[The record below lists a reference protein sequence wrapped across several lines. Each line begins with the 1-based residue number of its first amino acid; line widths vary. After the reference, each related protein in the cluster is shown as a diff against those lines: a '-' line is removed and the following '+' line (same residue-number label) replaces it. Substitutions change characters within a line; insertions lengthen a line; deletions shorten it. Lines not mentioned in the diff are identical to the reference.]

1 MSTVFLKILNM
12 SIAAG
17 WLILAAVFLRLLLRK
32 APRKI
37 VCLFWGLAGLRL
49 VLPVSIR
56 SLFSLIP
63 SRDTVPA
70 DIALSPAPA
79 IDSGIPAV
87 NSAVNPIIGSFAP
100 DPQTVASVNPL
111 QVIIPAAAIIW
122 LAGAC
127 AMLLYALISYLKM
140 RRTVTAAVPAGGR
153 VYACDEVDSPFI
165 LGVFRPRIY
174 IPSAMEGE
182 TLAAVLAHEEMH
194 LKRRDHVWKPLAFLL
209 LSVYWFNPLCW
220 LAFILLSRDI
230 EAACDEA
237 VIRGMDKESLAAYSQ
252 ALLDCSFPRRRI
264 AACPLAFGEVG
275 VKGRIKNVL
284 NYKKPAF
291 WLIIIAALACIVL
304 TVCFLTDPRK
314 KGEEPVSSEISPET
328 TASSADPTE
337 KEPETGS
344 EAPAAFSQGFY
355 IMESL
360 NDDRLQPYIHFLDG
374 ANWRCGA
381 STEMSFGISGKYT
394 VSGDRVRVMKTQG
407 TETREDTY
415 VELQILSETR
425 LKVTAVSED
434 FFDPG
439 AEWFKE
445 GDALRT
451 MEFAVSEMYEDSPLL
466 KQGSAC
472 AVLAQYNPYALFF
485 PDEIDPGRAVFL
497 QIGGSM
503 QDGVLTGGDTSFALQ
518 KNEGDG
524 WKTVY
529 DAISDDASVDI
540 SGGTTVFQ
548 GLDCG
553 DTFEVHGDGHY
564 RVIKRIYVQ
573 EGVQYY
579 TSDFYVLKHADPK
592 NYQKSSFEVNPREE
606 LTLSIRYPSVLR
618 VGPPPIA
625 PGYADVC
632 LSLLKDTGIEPICGN
647 SADCI
652 IEELI
657 GGEWYTVPRPS
668 VYMTLEGYM
677 PTLEEPVRQ
686 TFFLGGRVQHPGH
699 YRLLKPVNIVDR
711 EAGNTAEYYAAEFD
725 VTAEL
730 PDAGK

>member
-1 MSTVFLKILNM
+1 MSKVFLKILNM

-127 AMLLYALISYLKM
+127 VMLLYALISYLKM
-140 RRTVTAAVPAGGR
+140 RRTVAAAVPAGGR

-291 WLIIIAALACIVL
+291 WLIIIAVLACIVL
-304 TVCFLTDPRK
+304 TVCFLTDPKK
-314 KGEEPVSSEISPET
+314 KGEEPTS
-328 TASSADPTE
+328 
-337 KEPETGS
+337 
-344 EAPAAFSQGFY
+344 AFSQGFY
-355 IMESL
+355 IREIWDSEQ
-360 NDDRLQPYIHFLDG
+360 LQPYIHFQDG
-374 ANWRCGA
+374 VNWWCGA
-381 STEMSFGISGKYT
+381 RIDMSFGLSGKYT
-394 VSGDRVRVMKTQG
+394 VSGDRVVLKTQG
-407 TETREDTY
+407 TEIRENTY
-415 VELQILSETR
+415 IELQVLSETR

-472 AVLAQYNPYALFF
+472 AVLAQYNPYALLF

-497 QIGGSM
+497 QISGATE
-503 QDGVLTGGDTSFALQ
+503 GVLTGDDTSFALQ

-606 LTLSIRYPSVLR
+606 LTLSIRYPSVQLL
-618 VGPPPIA
+618 GPAPVA
-625 PGYADVC
+625 PGYVDVT
-632 LSLLKDTGIEPICGN
+632 LSLLRDTGIEPICGN

-668 VYMTLEGYM
+668 IVMTLEGYM
-677 PTLEEPVRQ
+677 PTLEEPVVQ
-686 TFFLGGRVQHPGH
+686 LFFLGGRVQHPGH

-730 PDAGK
+730 PAAGK

>member
-1 MSTVFLKILNM
+1 MTVK
-12 SIAAG
+12 
-17 WLILAAVFLRLLLRK
+17 K
-32 APRKI
+32 
-37 VCLFWGLAGLRL
+37 
-49 VLPVSIR
+49 
-56 SLFSLIP
+56 
-63 SRDTVPA
+63 
-70 DIALSPAPA
+70 
-79 IDSGIPAV
+79 
-87 NSAVNPIIGSFAP
+87 
-100 DPQTVASVNPL
+100 QT
-111 QVIIPAAAIIW
+111 
-122 LAGAC
+122 
-127 AMLLYALISYLKM
+127 
-140 RRTVTAAVPAGGR
+140 
-153 VYACDEVDSPFI
+153 
-165 LGVFRPRIY
+165 
-174 IPSAMEGE
+174 
-182 TLAAVLAHEEMH
+182 AVL
-194 LKRRDHVWKPLAFLL
+194 L
-209 LSVYWFNPLCW
+209 
-220 LAFILLSRDI
+220 
-230 EAACDEA
+230 
-237 VIRGMDKESLAAYSQ
+237 
-252 ALLDCSFPRRRI
+252 
-264 AACPLAFGEVG
+264 
-275 VKGRIKNVL
+275 
-284 NYKKPAF
+284 
-291 WLIIIAALACIVL
+291 IIAAACIVL
-304 TVCFLTDPRK
+304 TVCFLTDPKK

-328 TASSADPTE
+328 TESSAAPAET
-337 KEPETGS
+337 EPETGS
-344 EAPAAFSQGFY
+344 EPTSAFSQGVY
-355 IMESL
+355 IREIWDSEL
-360 NDDRLQPYIHFLDG
+360 RQPYIRFQDG
-374 ANWRCGA
+374 VNWWCGA
-381 STEMSFGISGKYT
+381 SVEMSFGLSGKYT
-394 VSGDRVRVMKTQG
+394 VSGDRVVMKPQG
-407 TETREDTY
+407 TEIRENTY
-415 VELQILSETR
+415 IELQVLSETR

-434 FFDPG
+434 FFDPR
-439 AEWFKE
+439 AVWLKE
-445 GDALRT
+445 GDVLRK
-451 MEFAVSEMYEDSPLL
+451 MEFAVPEMYEDSPLL
-466 KQGSAC
+466 THGSAC

-625 PGYADVC
+625 PGYADVI

-730 PDAGK
+730 PAAGK

>member
-1 MSTVFLKILNM
+1 MSKVFLKILNM

-127 AMLLYALISYLKM
+127 AMLLYTLISYLKM

-220 LAFILLSRDI
+220 LAFILLSRDL

-291 WLIIIAALACIVL
+291 WLIIIAVLACIVL
-304 TVCFLTDPRK
+304 TVCFLTDPK
-314 KGEEPVSSEISPET
+314 KQGEEPTS
-328 TASSADPTE
+328 
-337 KEPETGS
+337 
-344 EAPAAFSQGFY
+344 AFSQGFY
-355 IMESL
+355 IREIWDSEQ
-360 NDDRLQPYIHFLDG
+360 LQPYIHFQDG
-374 ANWRCGA
+374 VNWWCGA
-381 STEMSFGISGKYT
+381 SVEMSFGLSGKYT
-394 VSGDRVRVMKTQG
+394 VSGDRVRVMQTQG
-407 TETREDTY
+407 TEIRENTY
-415 VELQILSETR
+415 IELQVLSETR

-439 AEWFKE
+439 AVWLKE
-445 GDALRT
+445 GDVLRK
-451 MEFAVSEMYEDSPLL
+451 MEFAVPEMYEDSPLL
-466 KQGSAC
+466 TQGSAC
-472 AVLAQYNPYALFF
+472 AVLAQYNPYALLF

-497 QIGGSM
+497 QISGATE
-503 QDGVLTGGDTSFALQ
+503 GVLTGDDTSFALQ

-606 LTLSIRYPSVLR
+606 LTLSIRYPSVQLL
-618 VGPPPIA
+618 GPAPVA
-625 PGYADVC
+625 PGYVDVT
-632 LSLLKDTGIEPICGN
+632 LSLLRDTGIEPICGN

-668 VYMTLEGYM
+668 IVMTLEGYM
-677 PTLEEPVRQ
+677 PTLEEPVVQ
-686 TFFLGGRVQHPGH
+686 LFFLGGRVQHPGH

-730 PDAGK
+730 PAAGK

>member
-1 MSTVFLKILNM
+1 MSMVFLKILNM

-127 AMLLYALISYLKM
+127 AMLLYTLISYLKM
-140 RRTVTAAVPAGGR
+140 RRTVAAAVPAGGR

-194 LKRRDHVWKPLAFLL
+194 LKRRDHIWKPLAFLL

-220 LAFILLSRDI
+220 LAFILLSRDL

-304 TVCFLTDPRK
+304 TVCFLTDPKK
-314 KGEEPVSSEISPET
+314 KGEEPTS
-328 TASSADPTE
+328 
-337 KEPETGS
+337 
-344 EAPAAFSQGFY
+344 AFSQGFY
-355 IMESL
+355 IREIWDSEQ
-360 NDDRLQPYIHFLDG
+360 LQPYIHFQDG
-374 ANWRCGA
+374 VNWWCGA
-381 STEMSFGISGKYT
+381 RIDMSFGLSGKYM
-394 VSGDRVRVMKTQG
+394 VSGDRVVLKTQG
-407 TETREDTY
+407 TEIRENTY
-415 VELQILSETR
+415 IELQVLSETR

-434 FFDPG
+434 FFDPR
-439 AEWFKE
+439 AVWLKE
-445 GDALRT
+445 GDVLRK
-451 MEFAVSEMYEDSPLL
+451 MEFAVPEMYEDSPLL
-466 KQGSAC
+466 TLGSAC
-472 AVLAQYNPYALFF
+472 AVLAQYNPYALLF

-497 QIGGSM
+497 QISGATE
-503 QDGVLTGGDTSFALQ
+503 GVLTGDDTSFALQ
-518 KNEGDG
+518 KNEDDG

-564 RVIKRIYVQ
+564 RVIKRIRVQ

-606 LTLSIRYPSVLR
+606 LTLSIRYPSVQLL
-618 VGPPPIA
+618 GPAPVA
-625 PGYADVC
+625 PGYVDVT

-657 GGEWYTVPRPS
+657 GGEWYTVPRPII
-668 VYMTLEGYM
+668 VMTLEGYM
-677 PTLEEPVRQ
+677 PTLEETVVQ
-686 TFFLGGRVQHPGH
+686 LFFLGGRVQHPGH

-730 PDAGK
+730 PAAGK

>member
-1 MSTVFLKILNM
+1 MSKVFLKILNM

-63 SRDTVPA
+63 SRDTVPT

-127 AMLLYALISYLKM
+127 AMLLYTLISYLKM
-140 RRTVTAAVPAGGR
+140 RRTVAAAVPAGGR

-220 LAFILLSRDI
+220 LAFILLSRDL

-291 WLIIIAALACIVL
+291 WLIIIAVLACIVL
-304 TVCFLTDPRK
+304 TVCFLTDPK
-314 KGEEPVSSEISPET
+314 KEGEEPT
-328 TASSADPTE
+328 SAF
-337 KEPETGS
+337 
-344 EAPAAFSQGFY
+344 AQGFY
-355 IMESL
+355 IREIWDSEQQ
-360 NDDRLQPYIHFLDG
+360 QPYIHFQDG
-374 ANWRCGA
+374 VNWWCGA
-381 STEMSFGISGKYT
+381 RIDMSFGLSGKYT
-394 VSGDRVRVMKTQG
+394 VSGDRVVLKTQG
-407 TETREDTY
+407 TEIRENTY
-415 VELQILSETR
+415 IELQVLSETR

-434 FFDPG
+434 FFDPR
-439 AEWFKE
+439 AVWLKE
-445 GDALRT
+445 GDVLRK
-451 MEFAVSEMYEDSPLL
+451 MEFAVPEMYEDSPLL
-466 KQGSAC
+466 TLGSAC

-485 PDEIDPGRAVFL
+485 SDEIDPGRAVFL
-497 QIGGSM
+497 QISGATE
-503 QDGVLTGGDTSFALQ
+503 GVLTGDDTSFALQ

-564 RVIKRIYVQ
+564 RVIKRIRVQ

-606 LTLSIRYPSVLR
+606 LALSVRYPSVQLL
-618 VGPPPIA
+618 GPAPVA
-625 PGYADVC
+625 PGYVDVT

-668 VYMTLEGYM
+668 IVMTLEGYM
-677 PTLEEPVRQ
+677 PTLEEPVVQ
-686 TFFLGGRVQHPGH
+686 LFFLGGRVQHPGH

-730 PDAGK
+730 PAAGK

>member
-1 MSTVFLKILNM
+1 MSKVFLKILNM

-194 LKRRDHVWKPLAFLL
+194 LKRRDHIWKPLAFLL

-291 WLIIIAALACIVL
+291 WLIIIAVLACIVL
-304 TVCFLTDPRK
+304 TVCFLTDPKK
-314 KGEEPVSSEISPET
+314 KGEEPTS
-328 TASSADPTE
+328 
-337 KEPETGS
+337 
-344 EAPAAFSQGFY
+344 AFSQGFY
-355 IMESL
+355 IRETWDSEQ
-360 NDDRLQPYIHFLDG
+360 LQPYIHFQDG
-374 ANWRCGA
+374 VNWWCGA
-381 STEMSFGISGKYT
+381 GIEMSFGLSGKYT
-394 VSGDRVRVMKTQG
+394 VSGDRVRVMQTKG
-407 TETREDTY
+407 TEIRENTY
-415 VELQILSETR
+415 IELQVLSETR

-439 AEWFKE
+439 AVWLKE
-445 GDALRT
+445 GDVLRK
-451 MEFAVSEMYEDSPLL
+451 MEFAVPEMYEDSPLL
-466 KQGSAC
+466 TWGSAC

-497 QIGGSM
+497 QISGATE
-503 QDGVLTGGDTSFALQ
+503 GVLTGDDTSFALQ

-606 LTLSIRYPSVLR
+606 LTLSIRYPSVQLL
-618 VGPPPIA
+618 GPAPVA
-625 PGYADVC
+625 PGYVDVT

-668 VYMTLEGYM
+668 IVMTLEGYM
-677 PTLEEPVRQ
+677 PTLEEPVVQ
-686 TFFLGGRVQHPGH
+686 LFFLGGRVQHPGH

-730 PDAGK
+730 PDTGK

>member
-1 MSTVFLKILNM
+1 MSMVFLKILNM

-140 RRTVTAAVPAGGR
+140 RRTVTAAAPAGGR

-194 LKRRDHVWKPLAFLL
+194 LKRRDHIWKPLAFLL

-220 LAFILLSRDI
+220 LAFILLSRDL

-304 TVCFLTDPRK
+304 TVCFLTDPKK
-314 KGEEPVSSEISPET
+314 KGEEPTS
-328 TASSADPTE
+328 
-337 KEPETGS
+337 
-344 EAPAAFSQGFY
+344 AFSQGFY
-355 IMESL
+355 IREIWDSEQ
-360 NDDRLQPYIHFLDG
+360 LQPYIHFQDG
-374 ANWRCGA
+374 VNWWCGA
-381 STEMSFGISGKYT
+381 RIDMSFGLSGKYM
-394 VSGDRVRVMKTQG
+394 VSGDRVVLKTQG
-407 TETREDTY
+407 TEIRENTY
-415 VELQILSETR
+415 IELQVLSETR

-434 FFDPG
+434 FFDPR
-439 AEWFKE
+439 AVWLKE
-445 GDALRT
+445 GDVLRK
-451 MEFAVSEMYEDSPLL
+451 MEFAVPEMYEDSPLL
-466 KQGSAC
+466 TLGSAC
-472 AVLAQYNPYALFF
+472 AVLAQYNPYALLF

-497 QIGGSM
+497 QISGATE
-503 QDGVLTGGDTSFALQ
+503 GVLTGDDTSFALQ
-518 KNEGDG
+518 KNEDDG

-564 RVIKRIYVQ
+564 RVIKRIRVQ

-606 LTLSIRYPSVLR
+606 LTLSIRYPSVQLL
-618 VGPPPIA
+618 GPAPVA
-625 PGYADVC
+625 PGYVDVT

-668 VYMTLEGYM
+668 IVMTLEGYM
-677 PTLEEPVRQ
+677 PTLEEPVVQ
-686 TFFLGGRVQHPGH
+686 LFFLGGRVQHPGH

-730 PDAGK
+730 PAAGK

>member
-1 MSTVFLKILNM
+1 MSKVFLKILNM

-140 RRTVTAAVPAGGR
+140 RRTVTAAAPAGGR

-220 LAFILLSRDI
+220 LAFILISRDI

-275 VKGRIKNVL
+275 VKERVKNVL

-291 WLIIIAALACIVL
+291 WLIIIAVLACIVL
-304 TVCFLTDPRK
+304 TVCFLTDPK
-314 KGEEPVSSEISPET
+314 KEEEEPMSSEKTSEAETDVQPET
-328 TASSADPTE
+328 
-337 KEPETGS
+337 
-344 EAPAAFSQGFY
+344 PAAFSQGFY
-355 IMESL
+355 MREEL
-360 NDDRLQPYIHFLDG
+360 RNNDLVQPYIFFENDI
-374 ANWRCGA
+374 NWRCGGGLSLSYA
-381 STEMSFGISGKYT
+381 ISGKFT
-394 VSGDRVRVMKTQG
+394 VSGDRVKAVRLSGRGSQ
-407 TETREDTY
+407 ENSCI
-415 VELQILSETR
+415 ELQILSETR
-425 LKVTAVSED
+425 LQVIAVSEN
-434 FFDPG
+434 FFDPQV
-439 AEWFKE
+439 EWFKV
-445 GDALRT
+445 GDVLGRI
-451 MEFAVSEMYEDSPLL
+451 EFGEPEMYAGSPLMTMGNG
-466 KQGSAC
+466 GSC
-472 AVLAQYNPYALFF
+472 AVLAQYNPYALSV
-485 PDEIDPGRAVFL
+485 PAAADPGSSVVLRISSGAEEA
-497 QIGGSM
+497 
-503 QDGVLTGGDTSFALQ
+503 VLTGEENSFALQ
-518 KNEGDG
+518 KQDG
-524 WKTVY
+524 YIWSTVY
-529 DAISDDASVDI
+529 DAISDDASVTVDPLT
-540 SGGTTVFQ
+540 SVFQ
-548 GLDCG
+548 VLDCG
-553 DTFEVHGDGHY
+553 DTFSEHGDGHY
-564 RVIKRIYVQ
+564 RVIKKIYVA
-573 EGVQYY
+573 GDVQYY
-579 TSDFYVLKHADPK
+579 ASDFYVLKHADPARLP
-592 NYQKSSFEVNPREE
+592 KSACEVNPREE
-606 LTLSIRYPSVLR
+606 LALSIRYPSMLQD
-618 VGPPPIA
+618 GSSPIA
-625 PGYADVC
+625 PGCVELTLA
-632 LSLLKDTGIEPICGN
+632 LLKDTGIDPICGN
-647 SADCI
+647 AADCI

-657 GGEWYTVPRPS
+657 DGEWYTVPRPS
-668 VYMTLEGYM
+668 VFMTLEGYM
-677 PTLEEPVRQ
+677 PTLERPVVQ
-686 TFFLGGRVQHPGH
+686 TFFLGGVVQHPGH
-699 YRLLKPVNIVDR
+699 YRLLKPVNIGR
-711 EAGNTAEYYAAEFD
+711 GTGLITEYYAAEFD
-725 VTAEL
+725 VTEEL
-730 PDAGK
+730 PEAGK

>member
-1 MSTVFLKILNM
+1 MSAVFLKILNM

-140 RRTVTAAVPAGGR
+140 RRTVAAAVPAGGR

-220 LAFILLSRDI
+220 LAFILLSRDL

-237 VIRGMDKESLAAYSQ
+237 VIRGMDRESLAAYSQ
-252 ALLDCSFPRRRI
+252 ALLDCSCPRRRI

-275 VKGRIKNVL
+275 VKGRVKNVL

-291 WLIIIAALACIVL
+291 WLIIIAVLACIVL
-304 TVCFLTDPRK
+304 TVCFLTDPK
-314 KGEEPVSSEISPET
+314 KKEEPEMTKTTFTAEISRIDGNVMYVIPAAGSNEARSSNLFEVTLKAPEDSAAKAEAGDT
-328 TASSADPTE
+328 VLIEYDGIILEVCPARLNKIYSMKLLKTLPEMERLKALYPQYFGLRTGKGLEVWIWQLAAGSYRCGLLPGTNREKNAEDLVGMLGGCSMDEMRTILSTYDVPEENIIVIPWRNPLSSYYWPDFDFESEAKRLRGMLFAEEPDPEFKTGSYVKIADGADPMMMPRVFFPNAADWHT
-337 KEPETGS
+337 TG
-344 EAPAAFSQGFY
+344 AA
-355 IMESL
+355 
-360 NDDRLQPYIHFLDG
+360 
-374 ANWRCGA
+374 W
-381 STEMSFGISGKYT
+381 MSFGLGGKYT
-394 VSGDRVRVMKTQG
+394 RSGDRIKALIKKGLYQAVDEERYL
-407 TETREDTY
+407 EFEILPEDRIRL
-415 VELQILSETR
+415 VKISE
-425 LKVTAVSED
+425 K
-434 FFDPG
+434 FF
-439 AEWFKE
+439 ESMEKWYEE
-445 GDALRT
+445 GD
-451 MEFAVSEMYEDSPLL
+451 V
-466 KQGSAC
+466 
-472 AVLAQYNPYALFF
+472 
-485 PDEIDPGRAVFL
+485 
-497 QIGGSM
+497 
-503 QDGVLTGGDTSFALQ
+503 FALQ
-518 KNEGDG
+518 KE
-524 WKTVY
+524 
-529 DAISDDASVDI
+529 
-540 SGGTTVFQ
+540 
-548 GLDCG
+548 
-553 DTFEVHGDGHY
+553 
-564 RVIKRIYVQ
+564 
-573 EGVQYY
+573 
-579 TSDFYVLKHADPK
+579 
-592 NYQKSSFEVNPREE
+592 
-606 LTLSIRYPSVLR
+606 
-618 VGPPPIA
+618 
-625 PGYADVC
+625 
-632 LSLLKDTGIEPICGN
+632 
-647 SADCI
+647 
-652 IEELI
+652 
-657 GGEWYTVPRPS
+657 
-668 VYMTLEGYM
+668 
-677 PTLEEPVRQ
+677 
-686 TFFLGGRVQHPGH
+686 
-699 YRLLKPVNIVDR
+699 
-711 EAGNTAEYYAAEFD
+711 
-725 VTAEL
+725 
-730 PDAGK
+730 

>member
-1 MSTVFLKILNM
+1 MSKVFLKILNM

-127 AMLLYALISYLKM
+127 AMLLYTLISYLKM
-140 RRTVTAAVPAGGR
+140 RRTVAAAVPAGGR

-194 LKRRDHVWKPLAFLL
+194 LKRRDHIWKPLAFLL

-220 LAFILLSRDI
+220 LAFILLSRDL

-291 WLIIIAALACIVL
+291 WLIIIAILACIVL
-304 TVCFLTDPRK
+304 TVCFLTDPKK
-314 KGEEPVSSEISPET
+314 KGEEPTS
-328 TASSADPTE
+328 
-337 KEPETGS
+337 
-344 EAPAAFSQGFY
+344 AFSQGFY
-355 IMESL
+355 IREIWDSEQ
-360 NDDRLQPYIHFLDG
+360 LQPYIHFQDG
-374 ANWRCGA
+374 VNWWCGA
-381 STEMSFGISGKYT
+381 RIDMSFGLSGKYT
-394 VSGDRVRVMKTQG
+394 VSGDRVVLKTQG
-407 TETREDTY
+407 TEIRENTY
-415 VELQILSETR
+415 IELQVLSETR

-434 FFDPG
+434 FFDPR
-439 AEWFKE
+439 AVWLKE
-445 GDALRT
+445 GDVLRK
-451 MEFAVSEMYEDSPLL
+451 MEFAVPEMYEDSPLL
-466 KQGSAC
+466 TQGSAC
-472 AVLAQYNPYALFF
+472 AVLAQYNPYALLF

-497 QIGGSM
+497 QISGATE
-503 QDGVLTGGDTSFALQ
+503 GVLTGDDTSFALQ

-606 LTLSIRYPSVLR
+606 LTLSIRYPSVQLL
-618 VGPPPIA
+618 GPAPVA
-625 PGYADVC
+625 PGYVDVT

-668 VYMTLEGYM
+668 IVMTLEGYM
-677 PTLEEPVRQ
+677 PTLEEPVVQ
-686 TFFLGGRVQHPGH
+686 LFFLGGRVQHPGH

-730 PDAGK
+730 PAAGK